1 MIATPL
7 PDAGRFA
14 ATTRPRVV
22 IDTDAFNEIDDQ
34 FALAWALR
42 SAERMSVE
50 AVYAAPFHNERSIG
64 PGDGMRKSL
73 AEIGNVLDALGGE
86 PPAVRA
92 GAEEFLTGGSPRRSP
107 AVDDLIAR
115 AASSA
120 PDDPLH
126 VIAIGAPTNIA
137 SALLIEPSIAR
148 GMRVVWLGGHSFDW
162 PRHDEFNLR
171 PDPAAAATLLE
182 AAGPTMLIP
191 CNGVASHLSTS
202 LAEVSAHLDQ
212 DTPIGRLLTAR
223 LAATR
228 EEHIGYS
235 RVIWD
240 LAPVAALLLPNAVP
254 AVKMPAPSL
263 ADDLSWRFDD
273 SRPPIHVARHVD
285 RNAVFRDLFLTL
297 RG

>member
-137 SALLIEPSIAR
+137 SALLDRAVGS
-148 GMRVVWLGGHSFDW
+148 
-162 PRHDEFNLR
+162 
-171 PDPAAAATLLE
+171 PAACGSCGSAV
-182 AAGPTMLIP
+182 IP
-191 CNGVASHLSTS
+191 STGR
-202 LAEVSAHLDQ
+202 
-212 DTPIGRLLTAR
+212 DTTSSTCGRIR
-223 LAATR
+223 
-228 EEHIGYS
+228 
-235 RVIWD
+235 
-240 LAPVAALLLPNAVP
+240 PPLPP
-254 AVKMPAPSL
+254 
-263 ADDLSWRFDD
+263 SWR
-273 SRPPIHVARHVD
+273 RPVR
-285 RNAVFRDLFLTL
+285 RC
-297 RG
+297 